1 MLRLEW
7 EVLVWISVFKYLDT
21 DMDVHMNIDVDW
33 NLWIKVDRYRNKYRS
48 IYNLILIWF
57 NAFQSY

>member
-7 EVLVWISVFKYLDT
+7 EVLVWICVFKYLDT

-33 NLWIKVDRYRNKYRS
+33 NLWIKVDRHRNKYRS
-48 IYNLILIWF
+48 ICNLILIWF